1 MIVQDEVVMAFCKR
15 LKNRGYIDIDIIKI
29 DADTYSVSLVEP
41 FAQTII
47 KRIMSCVEMHWSMRF

>member
-15 LKNRGYIDIDIIKI
+15 VKNRGYIDIDIKKI
-29 DADTYSVSLVEP
+29 DADTYSVSLIEP

-47 KRIMSCVEMHWSMRF
+47 ERIMSRVEMHWSMRF